1 MKLTGFNFY
10 IDKDGFPFLKK
21 LLYGASN
28 EVKRNEKERKD
39 SYCKRLCKKFPAV
52 FNGLSNDEIIEV
64 TNYLINSF
72 IPSVL
77 ALQVHSHIGGGLGY
91 EQAFDNG
98 ELTQLELRLLK
109 LKKNESSLYDMAN
122 TLLLGEFISKIVNSK
137 LLDGNDSREKQF
149 YIEFNDFWSHAVKC
163 PYGAGLEINEAKVL
177 SCEDKF
183 AGLFENKGEALYV
196 LGRMYYFGNYVE
208 QDYKKALGCFEQA
221 VEQGCDAAKEF
232 LIWLYFYGEGT
243 EKNYSK
249 ACELYREKN
258 PNGSCALEDAFEKND
273 VEACIKIGDYFRKEN
288 DCSKAIEWYN
298 KAAMQGDSKG
308 QFFLGAMYARKK
320 NYEEALKWYR
330 VAAENGFP
338 YAEYCI
344 YYYYLQGQ
352 GVEKN
357 FLKAKEGFEKLA
369 EANDESAQYNLGLMY
384 YFGQGVKKNYK
395 KSYEWIKMSASNGYM
410 YAKNFLPFIKKLQI
424 PIMAAAKDNSADD
437 IKHLINSGIDI
448 NAKYE
453 QEQTALMFAARFNSS
468 DVARLLID
476 AGADV
481 NATDVQGRTAL
492 DWASIRNSCEV
503 ASLLID
509 AGACVNLS
517 VRFEYRHGVD
527 KKTPLMHAAINN
539 SVDVVKILIEKGA
552 DPDVRFY
559 ESGDYFNKNPRRWFV
574 SALEFAVRN
583 GSVDVVKLFIDM
595 GLEARKIKDTL
606 WLPEG
611 RRPGESGQM
620 RQKKTKFNALLYSA
634 RYNSVAIA
642 ELTFDENENMQDVLM
657 EAVREGAV
665 DVVKFLISKGVWCG
679 KLAFN
684 TAVSNNSVTIAKLL
698 SGTESALDEVLQE
711 KNQHWKKSN
720 IQFEFHPKD
729 EYVFKRLFVLVGV
742 AHRYLYLKNTEK
754 PIVSIWHLINFNMNS
769 NLKACIFSS
778 THYRKSLNKGL
789 WKVELKIPGVEKY
802 ENYSPEDINRE
813 IDEITRHIYKEQ
825 RSKIVCQNAFS
836 EDCKEM
842 PKMLLKK
849 ECSDNP
855 HDSNENEQKLKTIED
870 ERLCIRKSVILHK
883 KNKSDNVME

>member
-122 TLLLGEFISKIVNSK
+122 TLLVGEFISKIVNSK

-149 YIEFNDFWSHAVKC
+149 YIELNDFWSHAVKC
-163 PYGAGLEINEAKVL
+163 PYGACLEINEAKVV

-183 AGLFENKGEALYV
+183 AGLFENKGDALYV
-196 LGRMYYFGNYVE
+196 LGRMYYFGNYVG
-208 QDYKKALGCFEQA
+208 QDYKKAFDCFEQA

-330 VAAENGFP
+330 VAAEKGSLF
-338 YAEYCI
+338 AENCI

-369 EANDESAQYNLGLMY
+369 EANHDLAQYYLGRMY
-384 YFGQGVKKNYK
+384 CFGQGVNMNYK

-410 YAKNFLPFIKKLQI
+410 KAKNFLPFIKNLQI

-468 DVARLLID
+468 DVARFLID

-481 NATDVQGRTAL
+481 NATDEQGRTAL
-492 DWASIRNSCEV
+492 DWASIWNSGEV

-527 KKTPLMHAAINN
+527 KKTPLMYAAINN

-552 DPDVRFY
+552 DPDVIFC
-559 ESGDYFNKNPRRWFV
+559 EFGDYFNTIPSRFV
-574 SALEFAVRN
+574 SALEFAVMN
-583 GSVDVVKLFIDM
+583 DSVDVVKLFIDM
-595 GLEARKIKDTL
+595 GLGAKKNTP
-606 WLPEG
+606 WLPDG
-611 RRPGESGQM
+611 RSPGVIDQM

-634 RYNSVAIA
+634 RYNSVTIA
-642 ELTFDENENMQDVLM
+642 ELTFDVNENMQDILM
-657 EAVREGAV
+657 EAVRAEAV
-665 DVVKFLISKGVWCG
+665 DVVKFLISKGVRCG

-684 TAVSNNSVTIAKLL
+684 AAVSNNSVTIAKLL
-698 SGTESALDEVLQE
+698 SGTENALNTEALQE

-754 PIVSIWHLINFNMNS
+754 PIVSIWHLRNFNMNS

-778 THYRKSLNKGL
+778 THYRKSMNKGL
-789 WKVELKIPGVEKY
+789 WKV
-802 ENYSPEDINRE
+802 SSRE
-813 IDEITRHIYKEQ
+813 RQ
-825 RSKIVCQNAFS
+825 RGSC
-836 EDCKEM
+836 
-842 PKMLLKK
+842 
-849 ECSDNP
+849 
-855 HDSNENEQKLKTIED
+855 
-870 ERLCIRKSVILHK
+870 
-883 KNKSDNVME
+883 